1 MITDAILSFF
11 GGILHTIMSALPVI
25 QVPGWLAS
33 GSGAVSTVFGFV
45 GSMGVWFPGGLA
57 LSVIGALL
65 AVWLVGFG
73 IKIARIVISLFTFGG
88 GSAA

>member
-1 MITDAILSFF
+1 MITDAILNFF
-11 GGILHTIMSALPVI
+11 GGVLHAILQALPVVA
-25 QVPGWLAS
+25 VPDWLAS
-33 GSGAVSTVFGFV
+33 GSSAVSTVFGFV
-45 GSMGVWFPGGLA
+45 GSMGVWFPGPLA
-57 LSVIGALL
+57 LSIIGALL

>member
-11 GGILHTIMSALPVI
+11 GGILHSIMQALPVVE
-25 QVPGWLAS
+25 VPGWLSS
-33 GSGAVSTVFGFV
+33 GSSAVAGVFGLV

-57 LSVIGALL
+57 LSIIGTLL
-65 AVWLVGFG
+65 AVWLIGFG